1 MNESHLA
8 AIDQEHFKLTY
19 LSTVYEED
27 LEDALEA
34 LGREAVD
41 AVKQGAQILVLDDS
55 GLVDGNGFAMP
66 MLLASHVH
74 QLLIKSRFTYVYKFS
89 R

>member
-8 AIDQEHFKLTY
+8 AIDQEHFKINL
-19 LSTVYEED
+19 LSTVYEGD

-34 LGREAVD
+34 LGREAVN

-55 GLVDGNGFAMP
+55 GLVDSNGCNADVTRNKSC
-66 MLLASHVH
+66 AS
-74 QLLIKSRFTYVYKFS
+74 ITY
-89 R
+89 